1 MKTLVVIL
9 AMALSGCSGV
19 DVNMYQGKSPQLD
32 LFTYFQGET
41 RGWGIVQDRKGMVTR
56 QFVVDIEG
64 TVDDQG
70 QLILKEDFDWS
81 DGEQSNRTWTISRTP
96 DGGFIGRA
104 GDVVGDAV
112 GKSTGNALQ
121 WTYTLLV
128 EVDGK
133 TWEVAFDDWMF
144 LQPDQVVINR
154 TEMSK
159 FGLKV
164 GDVTMVFRKGNRQGE
179 GS

>member
-1 MKTLVVIL
+1 MKILVVIL
-9 AMALSGCSGV
+9 AMALSGCSAA
-19 DVNMYQGKSPQLD
+19 DVSMYQGKHPEFD

-70 QLILKEDFDWS
+70 RLLLKEDFDWS

-96 DGGFIGRA
+96 DGEFIGRA
-104 GDVVGDAV
+104 DDVVGDAV
-112 GKSTGNALQ
+112 GKSAGNALQ
-121 WTYTLLV
+121 WVYTLQV

-133 TWEVAFDDWMF
+133 TWKVALDDWMF
-144 LQPDQVVINR
+144 LQPDEVVINR

-164 GDVTMVFRKGNRQGE
+164 GDVTMVFRKGDR
-179 GS
+179 

>member
-1 MKTLVVIL
+1 MKTLAVIL
-9 AMALSGCSGV
+9 GLALSSCSGV
-19 DVNMYQGKSPQLD
+19 DVNMYQGKSPQFD
-32 LFTYFQGET
+32 LYTYFQGET

-104 GDVVGDAV
+104 GDVVGNAV

-133 TWEVAFDDWMF
+133 NWEVAFDDWMF

-164 GDVTMVFRKGNRQGE
+164 GDVTMVFRKGNRLGE

>member
-1 MKTLVVIL
+1 MKILVIIL
-9 AMALSGCSGV
+9 AVALSGCSGV
-19 DVNMYQGKSPQLD
+19 DVNMYQGKNPQFD
-32 LFTYFQGET
+32 LFDYFQGET

-64 TVDDQG
+64 RIDEQG
-70 QLILKEDFDWS
+70 RLVLIEDFDWS
-81 DGEQSNRTWTISRTP
+81 NGEQSNRTWIISRDP
-96 DGGFIGRA
+96 DGGFVGRA
-104 GDVVGDAV
+104 GDVVGSAT
-112 GKSTGNALQ
+112 GESAGNALH

-128 EVDGK
+128 EVGGK

-154 TEMSK
+154 TKMSK

-164 GDVTMVFRKGNRQGE
+164 GDLTMVFRKGGSHGE

>member
-1 MKTLVVIL
+1 MKIL
-9 AMALSGCSGV
+9 AANLAMPMSGCFHV
-19 DVNMYQGKSPQLD
+19 DVNMYQGKS
-32 LFTYFQGET
+32 
-41 RGWGIVQDRKGMVTR
+41 
-56 QFVVDIEG
+56 
-64 TVDDQG
+64 
-70 QLILKEDFDWS
+70 
-81 DGEQSNRTWTISRTP
+81 
-96 DGGFIGRA
+96 A
-104 GDVVGDAV
+104 
-112 GKSTGNALQ
+112 GNALQ

-164 GDVTMVFRKGNRQGE
+164 GDVTMVFGKGNRQGE